1 MLLKTILFMLFL
13 SPPRVFSPDGT
24 GKKLT
29 IVLDIP
35 DAIRP
40 QITTLNLV
48 RECSDGKV
56 DTLDILPFLKAYI
69 DNGLSHK
76 KDYRYKILAYSNG
89 NLIFESEWS
98 EYTRPTAKWFDKD
111 KLPLFIAMMLFTIIM
126 IYYIAQ
132 ARANKPLYLR
142 PIAGLE
148 AVNEAIGRATEM
160 GRPIIYINGLT
171 GISDIATIAALN
183 ILSHVTKRA
192 GQFETRIVVPC
203 YDPVV
208 YTIAREIVKE
218 AYTTI
223 GRPDLFNPDDVYFA
237 TDSQFGYAAHVA
249 ARMVREQSATNFFMG
264 YYFAE
269 SLILSETGAS
279 TGAIQVAGTDS
290 VAQLPFFVVT
300 CDYTLIGEE
309 LYAASA
315 YLSREPLLTGTIKA
329 QDLAKLLLVVVMVLL
344 SILSLFKV
352 NITLGLF

>member
-1 MLLKTILFMLFL
+1 MGKGIFILMLTVI
-13 SPPRVFSPDGT
+13 PRVFSPDGT
-24 GKKLT
+24 GKKLS
-29 IVLDIP
+29 IVLEIP
-35 DAIRP
+35 DTIREK
-40 QITTLNLV
+40 ITTLNLV
-48 RECSDGKV
+48 RECSEGKL
-56 DTLDILPFLKAYI
+56 DTLNILPFLKTYT
-69 DNGLSHK
+69 DNELDHK

-98 EYTRPTAKWFDKD
+98 EYARPTAKWFDKD
-111 KLPLFIAMMLFTIIM
+111 KFPLFIAMILFTIIM

-148 AVNEAIGRATEM
+148 AVNDAIGRATEM
-160 GRPIIYINGLT
+160 GRPIIYINGLSN
-171 GISDIATIAALN
+171 ISDIATIAALN

-192 GQFETRIVVPC
+192 GEFETRIIVPC

-279 TGAIQVAGTDS
+279 TGAIQVAGTDAI
-290 VAQLPFFVVT
+290 AQLPFFVVT

-329 QDLAKLLLVVVMVLL
+329 QDLAKLLLSIVIIMLSVLN
-344 SILSLFKV
+344 LFGI